1 MTREELAK
9 EPEMTERELVLFRPV
24 WLGLLVAVSAAITVV
39 FTCVTPF
46 AAFAVIAAATVSR
59 RDAVML
65 AVALWLT
72 NQAVGFGFLHYPWTA
87 AALAWGLAL
96 GAGAVVGA
104 LAALEIFRRLGSL
117 RPLARNVC
125 AFGAAFVLYQLTLL
139 AAAVAWL
146 GGTDM
151 FAPRIVSQVLMINA
165 VTLAGLFALRQV
177 VTGAALLIRRRRAQ
191 ASPAR
196 LA

>member
-1 MTREELAK
+1 MAEHDALW
-9 EPEMTERELVLFRPV
+9 FRPV
-24 WLGLLVAVSAAITVV
+24 WLGLLVAISAAITIV

-46 AAFAVIAAATVSR
+46 AAFAVIAAVTVSR

-72 NQAVGFGFLHYPWTA
+72 NQAVGFGLLHYPWTA
-87 AALAWGLAL
+87 STLAWGVAL
-96 GAGAVVGA
+96 GVAAVIGT
-104 LAALEIFRRLGSL
+104 LAALWTFRRLGSL
-117 RPLARNVC
+117 RPLARSVA
-125 AFGAAFVLYQLTLL
+125 AFLVAFVLYQLTLF
-139 AAAVAWL
+139 AAAVSWL
-146 GGTDM
+146 GGADM
-151 FAPRIVSQVLMINA
+151 FAPGIVSQVLLINA

-177 VTGAALLIRRRRAQ
+177 VAGAALLIRRRRAH

>member
-1 MTREELAK
+1 MS
-9 EPEMTERELVLFRPV
+9 ERRSVWFRPL
-24 WLGLLVAVSAAITVV
+24 WFGLLVAVSAAITTV

-46 AAFAVIAAATVSR
+46 AAFAVIAAVTVSR

-72 NQAVGFGFLHYPWTA
+72 NQVVGFGVLHYPWTA
-87 AALAWGLAL
+87 STLAWGVAL
-96 GAGAVVGA
+96 GGAAVIGT
-104 LAALEIFRRLGSL
+104 LAALWMFQRLGSL
-117 RPLARNVC
+117 PTLAQSVA
-125 AFGAAFVLYQLTLL
+125 AFVASFVLYQLTLW
-139 AAAVAWL
+139 AVAVSWL

-151 FAPRIVSQVLMINA
+151 FAPGIVSQVLVINA
-165 VTLAGLFALRQV
+165 VTLIGLFALRQV
-177 VTGAALLIRRRRAQ
+177 VAGAALLIRRHRAH

>member
-1 MTREELAK
+1 MS
-9 EPEMTERELVLFRPV
+9 ERDSAWFRPV
-24 WLGLLVAVSAAITVV
+24 WFGSLIVISAAITTV

-72 NQAVGFGFLHYPWTA
+72 NQAVGFGLLHYPWTA
-87 AALAWGLAL
+87 STFAWGVAL
-96 GAGAVVGA
+96 GVAAVIGA
-104 LAALEIFRRLGSL
+104 LAALWTFARLGAQ
-117 RPLARNVC
+117 PALAQSV
-125 AFGAAFVLYQLTLL
+125 AAFAASFALYQLTLYAV
-139 AAAVAWL
+139 AAAWL
-146 GGTDM
+146 GGVEM
-151 FAPRIVSQVLMINA
+151 FAPAIVGQVLAINA
-165 VTLAGLFALRQV
+165 VTLVGLFALRPLV
-177 VTGAALLIRRRRAQ
+177 AGAAALLGRRRRAH

>member
-1 MTREELAK
+1 MA
-9 EPEMTERELVLFRPV
+9 ERSAVWFRPV
-24 WLGLLVAVSAAITVV
+24 WLGLLVTISAAITVV

-72 NQAVGFGFLHYPWTA
+72 NQAVGFVVLHYPWTA
-87 AALAWGLAL
+87 SALAWGLAL

-104 LAALEIFRRLGSL
+104 LAALEMFRRLES
-117 RPLARNVC
+117 RRSLARNVS
-125 AFGAAFVLYQLTLL
+125 AFGAAFVLYQLTLFT
-139 AAAVAWL
+139 AAAAWL
-146 GGTDM
+146 GGTEM
-151 FAPRIVSQVLMINA
+151 FAPGIVGQVLLINA
-165 VTLAGLFALRQV
+165 VTLAGLLALRQV
-177 VTGAALLIRRRRAQ
+177 VAGAALQIRRRRAQ
-191 ASPAR
+191 PSTAR

>member
-1 MTREELAK
+1 MS
-9 EPEMTERELVLFRPV
+9 ERDSAWFRPV
-24 WLGLLVAVSAAITVV
+24 WFGSLIVISAAITTV

-72 NQAVGFGFLHYPWTA
+72 NQAVGFGLLHYPWTA
-87 AALAWGLAL
+87 STFAWGAALGVA
-96 GAGAVVGA
+96 AVIGA
-104 LAALEIFRRLGSL
+104 LAALWTFARLGVQ
-117 RPLARNVC
+117 PALAQSV
-125 AFGAAFVLYQLTLL
+125 AAFAASFALYQLTLYAV
-139 AAAVAWL
+139 AAAWL
-146 GGTDM
+146 GGVEM
-151 FAPRIVSQVLMINA
+151 FAPAIVGQVLAINA
-165 VTLAGLFALRQV
+165 VTLVGLFALRPLV
-177 VTGAALLIRRRRAQ
+177 AGAAALLGRRRRAH